1 MAERTIRD
9 ILKEQVQLLNQLNEV
24 LDQECSLLKQRKAL
38 ELPALSKVKT
48 DLLLKLQTNDSSLKN
63 HPERDLLKTDLLKA
77 KNMILDKLAEVKRKN
92 DVNGRLIELNMAA
105 SRRLSASLVQ
115 IRDTTTLTY
124 DERGNKNALAGLHL
138 DFEA

>member
-9 ILKEQVQLLNQLNEV
+9 ILKEQVQLLNQLDEV
-24 LDQECSLLKQRKAL
+24 LDQECGLLKQRKAL

-124 DERGNKNALAGLHL
+124 DERGNNNALAGLHL

>member
-9 ILKEQVQLLNQLNEV
+9 ILKEQVQLLNQLDEV
-24 LDQECSLLKQRKAL
+24 LDQECILLKQRKAL
-38 ELPALSKVKT
+38 ELPPLSKIKT
-48 DLLLKLQTNDSSLKN
+48 DILLKLQTNDTSLKN

-115 IRDTTTLTY
+115 MRDTSTMTY

>member
-9 ILKEQVQLLNQLNEV
+9 ILKEQVELLNQLDEV

-38 ELPALSKVKT
+38 ELPPLSKIKT
-48 DLLLKLQTNDSSLKN
+48 DILLKLQTNDTSLKN

-115 IRDTTTLTY
+115 MRDTSTMTY